1 MNKGLRKFLI
11 LFVIF
16 VAALF
21 GFSKLTNHETKDMTT
36 DMAEAFMPVVYLQQ
50 DGKLIN
56 ELHGYVDEMDAV
68 SMRDTITPIA
78 EDGIL
83 PIRIDFYGGQ
93 IKEVSFEVRSL
104 DTTRLVQES
113 EASELKSGEGMMT
126 AQLEIQD
133 LLTEGQEYLLILKVK
148 SAADPYYY
156 YTRIIKESSS
166 YIQECL
172 DFVEEFHEITMDK
185 ERQSEL
191 SSYMEPSSEGDN
203 TTLQKVTINSSLAQ
217 ACWADLEGE
226 EVTEPVA
233 SIKELN
239 DVYNVI
245 LLNYILSSVG
255 ENGELEYYNV
265 EEYYRV
271 RQGTEKM
278 YLLSFERTMEEIF
291 RGEGDHIDGDS
302 IDLGIRSADV
312 DFKANE
318 AGNIICF
325 VQQGELWSYNKDEN
339 ELTQVFSFRS
349 LEGMDI
355 RENYEEHDIRI
366 IRADESG
373 SVNFIVY
380 GYMNR
385 GDHEGQVG
393 ISVCRYDCVT
403 NTVEEQLFLPIN
415 ISYQMMK
422 EEIGQLMY
430 ISEGGM
436 FYLSIGDQV
445 HQVNLDT
452 MEEQV
457 FISNL
462 VDGNYVSSDNGRY
475 LAWTEGAEAGAKVMR
490 LTDLET
496 GTSFDVNADSDCLIQ
511 PLGFID
517 TDCIYGEA
525 YESDL
530 LNTGSGNP
538 EYAFS
543 RVMIMDSVD
552 SSHSILKT
560 YENPG
565 SYVTGIVIRDGSIY
579 LERVV
584 KNGDTYAET
593 SQDTIMN
600 RDMQEEDLVYVSEQ
614 TSDRKQRE
622 VILQLSSDVP
632 AANPKLLVPKQILA
646 EESTTL
652 ELEGIRTVNAYYVY
666 AKGKV
671 LLATNDVAEAI
682 KNADENR
689 GVVIGENQTYIW
701 KRGKKL
707 TQQPL
712 TVSRPEGSSS
722 SARALSAMLAAAG
735 TGADV
740 DALLDS
746 GKTPFEILQETVT
759 DRHVYD
765 LTGCSVEQ
773 TLYFAGIGMPVYA
786 RRADGDVVLLT
797 GYDSNY
803 VWIYDTT
810 TKKASSRLI
819 RTATEQFDEAGNVFY
834 VIGE

>member
-16 VAALF
+16 VAALL
-21 GFSKLTNHETKDMTT
+21 GFLKLTNHETKDMTT
-36 DMAEAFMPVVYLQQ
+36 DMAEACMPVVYVQQ
-50 DGKLIN
+50 DGKLVN

-68 SMRDTITPIA
+68 SMRDTITPLTD
-78 EDGIL
+78 DGVL
-83 PIRIDFYGGQ
+83 PIRIDSYGAQ
-93 IKEVSFEVRSL
+93 IKGVSYEVRSL

-113 EASELKSGEGMMT
+113 EAAVLQAEEGSMT

-133 LLTEGQEYLLILKVK
+133 LLTAGQEYLLILKVK
-148 SAADPYYY
+148 VSDDPYCY
-156 YTRIIKESSS
+156 YTRIVKESSS
-166 YIQECL
+166 HIQECL
-172 DFVEEFHEITMDK
+172 DFVDEFHEITMDK

-191 SSYMEPSSEGDN
+191 ASYMEPSSAGDN
-203 TTLQKVTINSSLAQ
+203 TTLQKVTINSSLSQ
-217 ACWADLEGE
+217 ACWADFEGD

-255 ENGELEYYNV
+255 DDGELEYYNV

-271 RQGTEKM
+271 RQGSEKM

-291 RGEGDHIDGDS
+291 RGEGSHIEGDS
-302 IDLGIRSADV
+302 IELGIRSSDV

-318 AGNIICF
+318 TGNIICF
-325 VQQGELWSYNKDEN
+325 VQQGELWSYNKEEN

-349 LEGMDI
+349 LEGMDV
-355 RENYEEHDIRI
+355 RENYDEHDIRI
-366 IRADESG
+366 IRADEGG
-373 SVNFIVY
+373 SIDFIVY

-393 ISVCRYDCVT
+393 ISVCHYDCVT
-403 NTVEEQLFLPIN
+403 NTVEEQLFLPTN

-422 EEIGQLMY
+422 EEIGRLMY
-430 ISEGGM
+430 ISDGGM
-436 FYLSIGDQV
+436 FYLTIGDQV

-452 MEEQV
+452 REDQV
-457 FISNL
+457 FISGL
-462 VDGNYVSSDNGRY
+462 LDGNYVNSDNGRY
-475 LAWTEGAEAGAKVMR
+475 LAWTEGTASGAQVMH

-496 GTSFDVNADSDCLIQ
+496 AVSFDVNADEGCLIR

-517 TDCIYGEA
+517 TDCIYGQA
-525 YESDL
+525 YESDIISK
-530 LNTGSGNP
+530 NSGKT
-538 EYAFS
+538 EYAFA

-560 YENPG
+560 YESPG
-565 SYVTGIVIRDGSIY
+565 TYVTGITIQNGSIY
-579 LERVV
+579 LNRAV
-584 KNGDTYAET
+584 KNGDTYTET

-622 VILQLSSDVP
+622 VVLQLSSDVP

-652 ELEGIRTVNAYYVY
+652 ELEETRIANAYYVY

-682 KNADENR
+682 RNADENR

-701 KRGKKL
+701 KRGKKQI
-707 TQQPL
+707 QQPL
-712 TVSRPEGSSS
+712 AISQADGNSS

-735 TGADV
+735 EGADV
-740 DALLDS
+740 DGLLDS
-746 GKTPFEILQETVT
+746 GKTPYEVLQENVS

-765 LTGCSVEQ
+765 LTGCAMEQ
-773 TLYFAGIGMPVYA
+773 TLYFVGIGMPVYA
-786 RRADGDVVLLT
+786 RQSDGNVVLLT
-797 GYDSNY
+797 GYDDNY
-803 VWIYDTT
+803 VWIYDTM
-810 TKKASSRLI
+810 TKKASSKLI
-819 RTATEQFDEAGNVFY
+819 RTATEQFAEAGNVFY
-834 VIGE
+834 VMGE

>member
-1 MNKGLRKFLI
+1 MNKGLRKFLV

-21 GFSKLTNHETKDMTT
+21 GFSRLTNHETKDMTT
-36 DMAEAFMPVVYLQQ
+36 DMAEASMPVVYLQQ

-68 SMRDTITPIA
+68 SMRDTITPLA
-78 EDGIL
+78 KDGIL
-83 PIRIDFYGGQ
+83 PIRIDSYGKQ
-93 IKEVSFEVRSL
+93 VKEVSYEVRSL

-113 EASELKSGEGMMT
+113 PVSGLQSEDGMVT

-148 SAADPYYY
+148 AEDDPYYY
-156 YTRIIKESSS
+156 YTRIVKENNS

-172 DFVEEFHEITMDK
+172 DFVEEFHAITMDK
-185 ERQSEL
+185 DRQAEL
-191 SSYMEPSSEGDN
+191 ASYMEPSSEGDN
-203 TTLQKVTINSSLAQ
+203 TTLQNVTINSSLAQ
-217 ACWADLEGE
+217 ACWADFAGE

-233 SIKELN
+233 SIKELS

-278 YLLSFERTMEEIF
+278 YLLSFERTVEEIF
-291 RGEGDHIDGDS
+291 RGEGNHISGDS
-302 IDLGIRSADV
+302 IDLGIRSAGV

-318 AGNIICF
+318 TGNIICF

-349 LEGMDI
+349 QEGMDV
-355 RENYEEHDIRI
+355 RENYKEHDIRI
-366 IRADESG
+366 IRADEGG
-373 SVNFIVY
+373 SIDFIVY

-393 ISVCRYDCVT
+393 ISVCHYDCVT
-403 NTVEEQLFLPIN
+403 NTVEEQLFLPTN

-422 EEIGQLMY
+422 EEIGRLMY
-430 ISEGGM
+430 ISDGGM
-436 FYLSIGDQV
+436 FYLTIGDQV

-462 VDGNYVSSDNGRY
+462 VEGNYVSSDNGRY
-475 LAWTEGAEAGAKVMR
+475 LAWTEGAETGAKVMH

-517 TDCIYGEA
+517 TDCIYGQA

-530 LNTGSGNP
+530 ISTGSGKSK
-538 EYAFS
+538 YAFS

-565 SYVTGIVIRDGSIY
+565 SYVAGITIQDGSIY
-579 LERVV
+579 LDRVV
-584 KNGDTYAET
+584 KNGGVYTEIA
-593 SQDTIMN
+593 QDTIMN

-632 AANPKLLVPKQILA
+632 SSNPKLLIPKQILA

-652 ELEGIRTVNAYYVY
+652 EMEETRTANAYYVY
-666 AKGKV
+666 AKGNV
-671 LLATNDVAEAI
+671 LLATNDVVEAI
-682 KNADENR
+682 QNADENR

-701 KRGKKL
+701 KRGKKQ

-712 TVSRPEGSSS
+712 AVSQAEGSSS

-735 TGADV
+735 AGGDV

-746 GKTPFEILQETVT
+746 GKTPYEVLQETVT

-765 LTGCSVEQ
+765 LTGCSMEQ

-786 RRADGDVVLLT
+786 RQSDGNVVLLT
-797 GYDSNY
+797 GYDTNY

-819 RTATEQFDEAGNVFY
+819 RTATEQFEEAGNVFY
-834 VIGE
+834 AIGE

>member
-16 VAALF
+16 AAALF

-36 DMAEAFMPVVYLQQ
+36 DMAEASMPVVYLQQ

-56 ELHGYVDEMDAV
+56 ELHGYADEMDAV
-68 SMRDTITPIA
+68 SMRDTITPLT
-78 EDGIL
+78 EDGVL
-83 PIRIDFYGGQ
+83 PIRIDSYGEQ
-93 IKEVSFEVRSL
+93 IKGVSFEVRSL

-113 EASELKSGEGMMT
+113 EVSDLKSGNGMMT
-126 AQLEIQD
+126 AQMKIQD
-133 LLTEGQEYLLILKVK
+133 LLTEGQEYLLILKVR
-148 SAADPYYY
+148 SADDLYYY

-191 SSYMEPSSEGDN
+191 SSYMEPSSDGDN
-203 TTLQKVTINSSLAQ
+203 TTLQKVTINSSLTQ
-217 ACWADLEGE
+217 ACWAGLEGE

-233 SIKELN
+233 SIKELS

-255 ENGELEYYNV
+255 EDGELEYYNV

-291 RGEGDHIDGDS
+291 RSEGDHIDGDS

-373 SVNFIVY
+373 SINFIVY

-393 ISVCRYDCVT
+393 ISVCHYDCVT
-403 NTVEEQLFLPIN
+403 NTVEEQLFLPTN

-422 EEIGQLMY
+422 EEIGRLMY
-430 ISEGGM
+430 ISDGGM
-436 FYLSIGDQV
+436 FYLSMGNQV
-445 HQVNLDT
+445 YQVNLDT

-457 FISNL
+457 FISGL

-475 LAWTEGAEAGAKVMR
+475 LAWTEGAETDAKVMH

-496 GTSFDVNADSDCLIQ
+496 GTSFDVNADSGCLIQ

-517 TDCIYGEA
+517 TDCIYGQA
-525 YESDL
+525 YESDRIG
-530 LNTGSGNP
+530 TGSGNSG
-538 EYAFS
+538 YAFS
-543 RVMIMDSVD
+543 RVMIMDCVD
-552 SSHSILKT
+552 SSHGILKT

-579 LERVV
+579 LDRVV
-584 KNGDTYAET
+584 KNGDTYTET

-622 VILQLSSDVP
+622 VILQLSSEVP

-652 ELEGIRTVNAYYVY
+652 ELEGTRTANAYYVY

-701 KRGKKL
+701 KRGKKQAQ
-707 TQQPL
+707 TPL
-712 TVSRPEGSSS
+712 ALSQPEGNSSA
-722 SARALSAMLAAAG
+722 ARALSAMLDAAG

-740 DALLDS
+740 DGLLDS
-746 GKTPFEILQETVT
+746 GKMPFEILQETVT

-773 TLYFAGIGMPVYA
+773 TLYFVGIGMPVYA
-786 RRADGDVVLLT
+786 CRPDGDVVLLT
-797 GYDSNY
+797 GYDTNY

-819 RTATEQFDEAGNVFY
+819 RTAAEQFDEAGNVFY